1 MTTIRITDR
10 ATNPEEVVKY
20 LRKTADLVE
29 ALADGATVVVG
40 GDLNIE
46 VRYAPDPDPAI
57 IAMAANPAGTVP
69 TS

>member
-46 VRYAPDPDPAI
+46 VRYEPESPPKDWDPELPRQKVPA
-57 IAMAANPAGTVP
+57 
-69 TS
+69 